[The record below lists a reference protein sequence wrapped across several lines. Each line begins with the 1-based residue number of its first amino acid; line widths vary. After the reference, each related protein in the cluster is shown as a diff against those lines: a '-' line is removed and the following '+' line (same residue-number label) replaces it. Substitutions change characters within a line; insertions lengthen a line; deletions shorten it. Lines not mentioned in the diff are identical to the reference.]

1 MKHITVEEGEKK
13 VIVDTVDTTDEEAV
27 YEVKK
32 DAQLTVIMLAHGT
45 HIVRRHIRLTGRGAA
60 AQILGFIVGGGDGDV
75 TLHTMQHHEAPEAT
89 SNLLVKCV
97 LRDNA
102 RFTFDGAIRVEKEA
116 QKTDAYQRNE
126 NLLLSSSAHARS
138 KPSLEI
144 LANDV
149 RCTHGATLGTIDND
163 QLYYLQSRGIGGDIA
178 RQLIIDGFFESA
190 LMRIDDKAVIESVR
204 KTLWQLL

>member
-1 MKHITVEEGEKK
+1 MKHITIKQGENRT
-13 VIVDTVDTTDEEAV
+13 IVDNADREQEAV
-27 YEVKK
+27 YEVKEN
-32 DAQLTVIMLAHGT
+32 AQLTVVIIAHGA
-45 HIVRRHIRLTGRGAA
+45 HVASRHIRLSGRGASA
-60 AQILGFIVGGGDGDV
+60 HILGFIIGSGDAEMI
-75 TLHTMQHHEAPEAT
+75 LHTMQHHEAPEAT

-97 LRDNA
+97 LNGNA

-149 RCTHGATLGTIDND
+149 RCTHGATLGTIDNE
-163 QLYYLQSRGIGGDIA
+163 QLYYLRSRGLGKDLS

-190 LMRIDDKAVIESVR
+190 LSKISDKNVIESVR
-204 KTLWQLL
+204 STLWELL